1 MPQNIIHL
9 RSLATGSVPTT
20 ASLGVGQFAINVPDG
35 RVFLRKSGSAGDTIE
50 TVFTSNSNN
59 SGNFRLTGS
68 LNINGSISANSIT
81 GSLQGTSSYAV
92 TASYALN
99 GGGGGTNID
108 GGDPSS
114 VYGGST
120 SIDAGPV

>member
-9 RSLATGSVPTT
+9 RSLTTGSIPTT
-20 ASLGVGQFAINVPDG
+20 TSLGVGMFAMNVPDG
-35 RVFLRKSGSAGDTIE
+35 RIFLRKSGSINDTIE
-50 TVFTSNSNN
+50 TVFVSNSDN
-59 SGNFRLTGS
+59 SGNFRLSGS
-68 LNINGSISANSIT
+68 LSISGSISANNIT
-81 GSLQGTSSYAV
+81 ASLQGTSSYAV

-114 VYGGST
+114 IYGGST
-120 SIDAGPV
+120 PIDAGPV